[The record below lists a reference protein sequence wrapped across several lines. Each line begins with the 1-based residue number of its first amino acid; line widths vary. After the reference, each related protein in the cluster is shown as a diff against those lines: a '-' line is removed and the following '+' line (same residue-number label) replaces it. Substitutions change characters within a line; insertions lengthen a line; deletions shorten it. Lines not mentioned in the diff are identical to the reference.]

1 MTNLIETEVLADVP
15 KLFTVRSTGI
25 VNGFHDVPIDW
36 LALRSFDDLSPDLP
50 WEAIIK
56 GYDAADPAKYA
67 MAWVAETF
75 TEAEAKALVEY
86 LERTDPEGG
95 PIMEPV
101 NLPVPAWLVSTEEWV
116 GAGCNGFIFPLSDRK
131 DHGLPFQVS
140 GYCRLEDR
148 ILIREEKSGGFV
160 LYRDGTP
167 ISTPFADRA
176 AAEAWKGHLL
186 PEQSH
191 PAFLV

>member
-75 TEAEAKALVEY
+75 TEAEA
-86 LERTDPEGG
+86 
-95 PIMEPV
+95 
-101 NLPVPAWLVSTEEWV
+101 
-116 GAGCNGFIFPLSDRK
+116 
-131 DHGLPFQVS
+131 
-140 GYCRLEDR
+140 
-148 ILIREEKSGGFV
+148 
-160 LYRDGTP
+160 
-167 ISTPFADRA
+167 
-176 AAEAWKGHLL
+176 
-186 PEQSH
+186 
-191 PAFLV
+191 